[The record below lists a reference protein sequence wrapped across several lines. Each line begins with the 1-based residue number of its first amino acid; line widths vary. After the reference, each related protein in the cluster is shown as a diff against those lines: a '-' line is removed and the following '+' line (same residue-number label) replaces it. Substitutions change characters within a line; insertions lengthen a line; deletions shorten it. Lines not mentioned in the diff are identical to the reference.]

1 MFIRNYLHVK
11 RKEII
16 ARVSFF
22 FFVSWKVDQV
32 HVKQDIVVEFGTRYI
47 LCVEYSN
54 RIYSNMI
61 YVPLLYIELNFAW
74 EKLKIF

>member
-1 MFIRNYLHVK
+1 MF
-11 RKEII
+11 
-16 ARVSFF
+16 AQ
-22 FFVSWKVDQV
+22 VDRLYV
-32 HVKQDIVVEFGTRYI
+32 IQDIVGEFETQYI

-61 YVPLLYIELNFAW
+61 YVPLLYIELNFAG

>member
-1 MFIRNYLHVK
+1 MFII
-11 RKEII
+11 EII
-16 ARVSFF
+16 VKVSFLLAQ
-22 FFVSWKVDQV
+22 VDLASV
-32 HVKQDIVVEFGTRYI
+32 IQDIVGEFETQYI

-61 YVPLLYIELNFAW
+61 YVPLLYIELNFAG

>member
-1 MFIRNYLHVK
+1 MFIIVK
-11 RKEII
+11 
-16 ARVSFF
+16 VSSFF
-22 FFVSWKVDQV
+22 YVIAYVI
-32 HVKQDIVVEFGTRYI
+32 QDIVGEFENQYI

-61 YVPLLYIELNFAW
+61 YVPLLYIELNFAG